1 MRLKHPIHGFHNPM
15 PGEREAMLAAGWVED
30 VPAAPAKAAEL
41 DEIPVATAA
50 AFKRPAPPAK
60 RPAPPAKH
68 AGKK

>member
-15 PGEREAMLAAGWVED
+15 PGERESMLANGWTED
-30 VPAAPAKAAEL
+30 APAAPAKAADAL

-60 RPAPPAKH
+60 H